1 MWNTIN
7 LFWLGLAAMLL
18 LLPACGDKG
27 ESKPEKKEVAKPE
40 KKEAGKGKDH
50 EDRVVL
56 SPEATKNAGI
66 KVITL
71 KAESLPE
78 TIRATANIAHNQ
90 DRSFHVTPRVRGR
103 VVEVYASIG
112 SAVSVGS
119 SLALL
124 DSTELGEARAEH
136 AKAVALLDL
145 AKSNVEREKR
155 LFEQKISPQKD
166 LLAAQ
171 AEERRAEVEVRMLH
185 EKLRLYGLSDG
196 EINGSNAAPSRYMVR
211 APGPGVVF
219 EKEITL
225 GEVIEAGKKVF
236 TISDLSTVWVLLNIY
251 EKDLAKVT
259 RGTSVKIQTESYP
272 GEIFAGK
279 VAYVGDVLDPQNRTV
294 LLRVEVPNP
303 NRRLK
308 PGMFATAEVVTGGAL
323 AKGLAIP
330 SSAIQKIEGK
340 PVTFVQQ
347 RDGSFAKRDLDVG
360 KEMGGRVEVRSGL
373 TEGEQ
378 VVVEGSFTLKSELL
392 KETLAED

>member
-1 MWNTIN
+1 
-7 LFWLGLAAMLL
+7 
-18 LLPACGDKG
+18 
-27 ESKPEKKEVAKPE
+27 
-40 KKEAGKGKDH
+40 
-50 EDRVVL
+50 
-56 SPEATKNAGI
+56 
-66 KVITL
+66 
-71 KAESLPE
+71 
-78 TIRATANIAHNQ
+78 
-90 DRSFHVTPRVRGR
+90 
-103 VVEVYASIG
+103 
-112 SAVSVGS
+112 VSVGS

-185 EKLRLYGLSDG
+185 EKLRLYGLSAG

-211 APGPGVVF
+211 APGPGIVL
-219 EKEITL
+219 EKEITQ

-251 EKDLAKVT
+251 EKDLAKVR

-279 VAYVGDVLDPQNRTV
+279 VAYIGDVLDPQNRTV
-294 LLRVEVPNP
+294 SLRVEVPNP

-308 PGMFATAEVVTGGAL
+308 PGMFATAEVVTGGAS
-323 AKGLAIP
+323 AKGIVIP

-340 PVTFVQQ
+340 PAAFVRQN
-347 RDGSFAKRDLDVG
+347 DGSFAKRDLDLG
-360 KEMGGRVEVRSGL
+360 KEMGGRVEVKSGL

-378 VVVEGSFTLKSELL
+378 LVVEGSFALKSELL
-392 KETLAED
+392 KGTLAEE

>member
-1 MWNTIN
+1 MMIERKFACALTAIA
-7 LFWLGLAAMLL
+7 LISWLSG
-18 LLPACGDKG
+18 CGGNG
-27 ESKPEKKEVAKPE
+27 ETKAEKKEPVKA
-40 KKEAGKGKDH
+40 KDH
-50 EDRVVL
+50 KDRVVL
-56 SPEATKNAGI
+56 SPEAMKNAGI

-71 KAESLPE
+71 NAESLPD

-196 EINGSNAAPSRYMVR
+196 EINGSNDTPSRYMVR
-211 APGPGVVF
+211 APGPGIVL
-219 EKEITL
+219 EKEITQ

-251 EKDLAKVT
+251 EKDLAKVR

-272 GEIFAGK
+272 GESFAGK
-279 VAYVGDVLDPQNRTV
+279 VAYIGDVLDPQNRTV
-294 LLRVEVPNP
+294 SLRVEVPNP

-308 PGMFATAEVVTGGAL
+308 PGMFATAEVVTGGAS
-323 AKGLAIP
+323 AKGIVIP

-340 PVTFVQQ
+340 PAAFIRQN
-347 RDGSFAKRDLDVG
+347 DGSFAKRDLDLG
-360 KEMGGRVEVRSGL
+360 KEMGGRVEVKSGL

-378 VVVEGSFTLKSELL
+378 LVVEGSFALKSELL
-392 KETLAED
+392 KGTLAEE

>member
-1 MWNTIN
+1 MRPDCNRID
-7 LFWLGLAAMLL
+7 LMRSPAAAAMARRK
-18 LLPACGDKG
+18 PKRKKR
-27 ESKPEKKEVAKPE
+27 SKQRIIKT
-40 KKEAGKGKDH
+40 GW
-50 EDRVVL
+50 VL
-56 SPEATKNAGI
+56 SPEAMKNAGI

-71 KAESLPE
+71 NAESLPD

-211 APGPGVVF
+211 APGPGIVL
-219 EKEITL
+219 EKEITQ

-251 EKDLAKVT
+251 EKDLAKVR

-279 VAYVGDVLDPQNRTV
+279 VAYIGDVLDPQNRTV
-294 LLRVEVPNP
+294 SLRVEVPNP

-308 PGMFATAEVVTGGAL
+308 PGMFATAEVVTGGAS
-323 AKGLAIP
+323 AKGIVIP

-340 PVTFVQQ
+340 PAAFVRQN
-347 RDGSFAKRDLDVG
+347 DGSFAKRDLDLG
-360 KEMGGRVEVRSGL
+360 KEMGGRVEVKSGL

-378 VVVEGSFTLKSELL
+378 LVVEGSFALKSELL
-392 KETLAED
+392 KGTLAEE

>member
-1 MWNTIN
+1 MWNAPN
-7 LFWLGLAAMLL
+7 LFSLVVAVMSFV
-18 LLPACGDKG
+18 LPACGDKG
-27 ESKPEKKEVAKPE
+27 EAEPEKKEAAKTE

-50 EDRVVL
+50 KDRVVL
-56 SPEATKNAGI
+56 SPEAMKNAGI

-71 KAESLPE
+71 KAESSSE

-90 DRSFHVTPRVRGR
+90 DRTFHVTPRVRGR

-166 LLAAQ
+166 LLAVQ

-225 GEVIEAGKKVF
+225 GEVIDAGKKVF

-279 VAYVGDVLDPQNRTV
+279 VAYIGDVLDPQNRTV
-294 LLRVEVPNP
+294 SLRVEVPNP

-308 PGMFATAEVVTGGAL
+308 PGMFTTAEVVTGGAS
-323 AKGLAIP
+323 AKGIVIP

-340 PVTFVQQ
+340 PAAFVQQ
-347 RDGSFAKRDLDVG
+347 NDGSFAKRDLDLG
-360 KEMGGRVEVRSGL
+360 KEMGGRVEVKSGL

-378 VVVEGSFTLKSELL
+378 LVVEGSFALKSELL
-392 KETLAED
+392 KGTLAEE

>member
-1 MWNTIN
+1 MWNTTN
-7 LFWLGLAAMLL
+7 LFSLVVAAMLFV
-18 LLPACGDKG
+18 LPACGDKG
-27 ESKPEKKEVAKPE
+27 KAEPEKKEAAKTE

-50 EDRVVL
+50 KDRVVL

-71 KAESLPE
+71 KAESLAE

-211 APGPGVVF
+211 APGPGVVL

-236 TISDLSTVWVLLNIY
+236 TISDLSAVWVLLNIY

-279 VAYVGDVLDPQNRTV
+279 VAYIGDVLDPQNRTV
-294 LLRVEVPNP
+294 SLRVEVPNP

-308 PGMFATAEVVTGGAL
+308 PGMFATAEVIICGTS
-323 AKGLAIP
+323 AKAIVIP

-340 PVTFVQQ
+340 PVAFVRQS
-347 RDGSFAKRDLDVG
+347 DGSFAKKELQLG
-360 KEMGGRVEVRSGL
+360 KEMSGKVEVKSGL
-373 TEGEQ
+373 TEVDA
-378 VVVEGSFTLKSELL
+378 VVTEGSFTLKSELL
-392 KETLAED
+392 KETLAEE

>member
-1 MWNTIN
+1 MWNTTN
-7 LFWLGLAAMLL
+7 LFSVVVAAMLFV
-18 LLPACGDKG
+18 LPACGDKG
-27 ESKPEKKEVAKPE
+27 KAEPE
-40 KKEAGKGKDH
+40 KKEAAKSKDH
-50 EDRVVL
+50 KERVVL
-56 SPEATKNAGI
+56 SPEAMKNAGI
-66 KVITL
+66 KVTTV
-71 KAESLPE
+71 KAESLTE

-136 AKAVALLDL
+136 AKAVALFDL

-166 LLAAQ
+166 LLGAQ
-171 AEERRAEVEVRMLH
+171 AEERRVEVEVRMLH

-196 EINGSNAAPSRYMVR
+196 EVNGSNAAPSRYMVR

-279 VAYVGDVLDPQNRTV
+279 VAYIGDVLDPQNRAV
-294 LLRVEVPNP
+294 SLRVEVPNP

-308 PGMFATAEVVTGGAL
+308 PGMFATAEVVTGATS
-323 AKGLAIP
+323 AKGIVIP

-340 PVTFVQQ
+340 PLAFVQQ
-347 RDGSFAKRDLDVG
+347 SDGSFAKRDLDLG
-360 KEMGGRVEVRSGL
+360 KEMSGRVEVKSGL

-378 VVVEGSFTLKSELL
+378 VVTEGSFTLKSELL

>member
-1 MWNTIN
+1 MWNTTN
-7 LFWLGLAAMLL
+7 LFSLVVAAMLFV
-18 LLPACGDKG
+18 LPACGDKG
-27 ESKPEKKEVAKPE
+27 EAESEKKEAAKTE
-40 KKEAGKGKDH
+40 KKEAGKCKDH
-50 EDRVVL
+50 AERVVL
-56 SPEATKNAGI
+56 SPESMKNASI

-71 KAESLPE
+71 NAESLAD

-112 SAVSVGS
+112 TTVSVGS

-145 AKSNVEREKR
+145 AKSNVKREKR

-196 EINGSNAAPSRYMVR
+196 EIDGSNAAPSRYMVR

-236 TISDLSTVWVLLNIY
+236 TISDLSTVWVLLNVY

-272 GEIFAGK
+272 GEIFTGK
-279 VAYVGDVLDPQNRTV
+279 IAYIGDVLDPQNRTV
-294 LLRVEVPNP
+294 LLRVEVSNP
-303 NRRLK
+303 SRRLK
-308 PGMFATAEVVTGGAL
+308 PGMFATAEVVTGGAS
-323 AKGLAIP
+323 AKGIVIP

-340 PVTFVQQ
+340 PVAFVQQ
-347 RDGSFAKRDLDVG
+347 SDGSFAKRDLDLG
-360 KEMGGRVEVRSGL
+360 KEMGGRVEVKSGL

-378 VVVEGSFTLKSELL
+378 VVTEGSFSLKSELL

>member
-1 MWNTIN
+1 MWNTTN
-7 LFWLGLAAMLL
+7 LFSLVVAAMLFV
-18 LLPACGDKG
+18 LPACGDKG
-27 ESKPEKKEVAKPE
+27 EAEPEKKEAAKTE

-50 EDRVVL
+50 KDRVVL
-56 SPEATKNAGI
+56 SPEAMKNAGI

-71 KAESLPE
+71 KAESSSE

-90 DRSFHVTPRVRGR
+90 DRTFHVTPRVRGR

-166 LLAAQ
+166 LLAVQ

-225 GEVIEAGKKVF
+225 GEVIDAGKKVF

-279 VAYVGDVLDPQNRTV
+279 VAYIGDVLDPQNRTV
-294 LLRVEVPNP
+294 SLRVEVPNP

-308 PGMFATAEVVTGGAL
+308 PGMFTTAEVVTGGAS
-323 AKGLAIP
+323 AKGIVIP

-340 PVTFVQQ
+340 PAAFVQQ
-347 RDGSFAKRDLDVG
+347 NDGSFAKRDLDLG
-360 KEMGGRVEVRSGL
+360 KEMGGRVEVKSGL

-378 VVVEGSFTLKSELL
+378 LVVEGSFALKSELL
-392 KETLAED
+392 KGTLAEE

>member
-1 MWNTIN
+1 MWNTTN
-7 LFWLGLAAMLL
+7 LFSLVVAAMLFA
-18 LLPACGDKG
+18 LPACGDKR
-27 ESKPEKKEVAKPE
+27 EAEPE
-40 KKEAGKGKDH
+40 KKEAAKTEKKAAGKDKDH
-50 EDRVVL
+50 KDRVVL
-56 SPEATKNAGI
+56 SPEAMKNAGI
-66 KVITL
+66 KVIAL
-71 KAESLPE
+71 KAESLPD

-145 AKSNVEREKR
+145 AKSNVERERR

-171 AEERRAEVEVRMLH
+171 AEERRGEVEVRMLH

-211 APGPGVVF
+211 APGPGVVL

-279 VAYVGDVLDPQNRTV
+279 VAYIGDVVDLQNRTV
-294 LLRVEVPNP
+294 SLRVEVPNP
-303 NRRLK
+303 SRRLK
-308 PGMFATAEVVTGGAL
+308 PGMFATAEVVASGTV
-323 AKGLAIP
+323 AKAIVIP
-330 SSAIQKIEGK
+330 SSAIQKIERK
-340 PVTFVQQ
+340 PVAFVWQS
-347 RDGSFAKRDLDVG
+347 DGSFAKKELQLG
-360 KEMGGRVEVRSGL
+360 KEMSGRVEVKSGL
-373 TEGEQ
+373 TDGEQ

-392 KETLAED
+392 KGTLAED